1 MGMEEGGDL
10 DGNDEENMVMMVLER
25 KAMDPGMMGV
35 GRLCRE
41 CF

>member
-1 MGMEEGGDL
+1 MWMEEGGDL
-10 DGNDEENMVMMVLER
+10 DGTDEKNVVMKVLER

-35 GRLCRE
+35 GRFCRE